1 MGAGRPGP
9 PARPGGGGGPRP
21 GAVGAWRGG
30 PAGGPLLTGGG
41 CRRGSFGR
49 GDGGASDILELWKN
63 TKIVK
68 WQNLELHFVFWRKK
82 IARNF
87 FSLLIKKQPFIIFFP
102 KKQRIYDYL
111 YEFASEAPHIV
122 IFENF
127 VKTMTSC

>member
-30 PAGGPLLTGGG
+30 PAGGPRLTGGG

-68 WQNLELHFVFWRKK
+68 GQNLELYFVFWRKK
-82 IARNF
+82 SRAILNWFLFLGWLEEAH
-87 FSLLIKKQPFIIFFP
+87 LDVAMGVPQ
-102 KKQRIYDYL
+102 IY
-111 YEFASEAPHIV
+111 
-122 IFENF
+122 
-127 VKTMTSC
+127 

>member
-49 GDGGASDILELWKN
+49 GDGGASDILELSKN
-63 TKIVK
+63 IKIVK

-82 IARNF
+82 SPQNRAQF
-87 FSLLIKKQPFIIFFP
+87 Q
-102 KKQRIYDYL
+102 
-111 YEFASEAPHIV
+111 
-122 IFENF
+122 FELT
-127 VKTMTSC
+127 VSPVA